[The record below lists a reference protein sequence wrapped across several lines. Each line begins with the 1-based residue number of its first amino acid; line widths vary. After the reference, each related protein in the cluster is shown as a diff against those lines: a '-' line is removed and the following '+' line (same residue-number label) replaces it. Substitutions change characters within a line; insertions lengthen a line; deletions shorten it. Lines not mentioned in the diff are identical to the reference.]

1 MKNSTLARRL
11 MFMSIIAE
19 LIYFLLITVIF
30 VARPGFYI
38 DILSSVVS
46 FDKSALPQYTRD
58 MTLTVYVFGSIIAF
72 FILWVAT
79 KLVLDSDKNPLFI
92 GIIDFGMMVGTAVLS
107 EYSLSDSLTRAELA
121 NPDNN
126 AIITFSRANNFV
138 MEHCLWISTGA
149 YIFMLMAYAVR
160 RQKHADFM

>member
-11 MFMSIIAE
+11 MLMSIITE
-19 LIYFLLITVIF
+19 LVYFLLITVIF
-30 VARPGFYI
+30 VVRPGFYI

-46 FDKSALPQYTRD
+46 FDKNALPQYSRD
-58 MTLTVYVFGSIIAF
+58 MTLTVYVFGSIVAF
-72 FILWVAT
+72 FALWVVT
-79 KLVLDSDKNPLFI
+79 KLVLDSNKNPLLI
-92 GIIDFGMMVGTAVLS
+92 GIVDFAMMIGSAVLS
-107 EYSLSDSLTRAELA
+107 EYSLTDSLTRAELS
-121 NPDNN
+121 NPENN
-126 AIITFSRANNFV
+126 AILTFSRANNFV